1 MEETAMRV
9 TPTGYGSVIGRDRP
23 GRKPRRCVLV
33 LCLVIPAIAVTWT
46 CGSIGARPYLV
57 PLPDARIDSVPAEP
71 DVIIATLQNL
81 VVGEGLTIRV
91 SSPAEGYLETD
102 WYDTVMQAP
111 GGGSSLDPRRAVR
124 FRFFADRLGDES
136 TRLASE
142 AVMRRVV
149 DPSLEERQN
158 EIMAPPGHPGAEL
171 LVRVLSAMRASLAS
185 SSP

>member
-1 MEETAMRV
+1 MQVA
-9 TPTGYGSVIGRDRP
+9 PTDHGSVIGRDGP
-23 GRKPRRCVLV
+23 GHKPRRSALV
-33 LCLVIPAIAVTWT
+33 LCLLIPATAVTWT

-57 PLPDARIDSVPAEP
+57 PLADARIDSVTAEP
-71 DVIIATLQNL
+71 DVIIATLQTL
-81 VVGEGLTIRV
+81 AVGEGLTIRV

-102 WYDTVMQAP
+102 WYDTIMQAP
-111 GGGSSLDPRRAVR
+111 GGGSGLDPRRAVR
-124 FRFFADRLGDES
+124 LRFFADRLGDES

-171 LVRVLSAMRASLAS
+171 LVRILSAMRASLAS